1 LLPPA
6 RQDRSQDWAD
16 LLAALP
22 CHRLRGVKRLHDDG
36 VARLHT
42 ERGRVST
49 HRVEESLSI
58 EMVRGH
64 AIASK
69 KDEAGRVGIV
79 ALEVAVQGILNCLCN
94 YRDIVI

>member
-1 LLPPA
+1 
-6 RQDRSQDWAD
+6 
-16 LLAALP
+16 
-22 CHRLRGVKRLHDDG
+22 
-36 VARLHT
+36 
-42 ERGRVST
+42 VST